1 MKLKQLFPSCERSKF
16 EAIRV
21 CGLMCN
27 WGSNLRQ
34 RLDDGKWSSTSL
46 REGTGAS
53 ERRMHMADRSC
64 GTASHHSLPL
74 FLGFGIGPLGICK
87 GSSNESAFSL
97 LRVRTIQSL
106 SRKTKEKSSTAGK
119 RRANVSEYGQFNN
132 EYKNG
137 WSFWR
142 DGSTIHISAI
152 LYVQC
157 TTDVPSDAIA
167 LPPDRETQS
176 DGPHRAVRSFLSFRC

>member
-1 MKLKQLFPSCERSKF
+1 
-16 EAIRV
+16 
-21 CGLMCN
+21 
-27 WGSNLRQ
+27 
-34 RLDDGKWSSTSL
+34 
-46 REGTGAS
+46 
-53 ERRMHMADRSC
+53 MHTADRSC
-64 GTASHHSLPL
+64 STASHHSLPL

-137 WSFWR
+137 
-142 DGSTIHISAI
+142 
-152 LYVQC
+152 
-157 TTDVPSDAIA
+157 
-167 LPPDRETQS
+167 
-176 DGPHRAVRSFLSFRC
+176 